1 MRMDPRLIE
10 VSNLKIEYDS
20 DLLKA
25 KPGKKIRVPVNVTNY
40 GETVSAFVN
49 NFRYIQNFKFFN
61 FYFKLKVILNND
73 V

>member
-10 VSNLKIEYDS
+10 ISNLKIEYDS
-20 DLLKA
+20 DLLIA

-40 GETVSAFVN
+40 GETVSTFVN
-49 NFRYIQNFKFFN
+49 IFKYIQSFKFFKP
-61 FYFKLKVILNND
+61 FFKLKVVYD

>member
-10 VSNLKIEYDS
+10 ISNLKIEYDS
-20 DLLKA
+20 DLLIA

-40 GETVSAFVN
+40 GETVSTFVN
-49 NFRYIQNFKFFN
+49 IFKYIQSSKFFKS
-61 FYFKLKVILNND
+61 FFKLKVVYD